1 MEISEII
8 WGKKIGGGRERK
20 RQREREREER
30 KKGGKEQTKKEKEK
44 ENGKNECELKGVSL
58 ERQLEG
64 FTPALR
70 VWLVN
75 WWVSVACT

>member
-1 MEISEII
+1 MGEE
-8 WGKKIGGGRERK
+8 REK
-20 RQREREREER
+20 DRERERER
-30 KKGGKEQTKKEKEK
+30 KEKREGKNKHKKEKEK